1 MSLLFQSDDLFYV
14 LQIRR
19 SPISQWSL
27 YSAYASFAEAEKSAK
42 KLLSEQSGIQLRIMD
57 TEPFQDQTDT
67 MRDWYAPRIY

>member
-1 MSLLFQSDDLFYV
+1 MSILFQSDGLFYV

-19 SPISQWSL
+19 SPLSKWSFHSS
-27 YSAYASFAEAEKSAK
+27 YTTFAEAEKSAK

-67 MRDWYAPRIY
+67 MRDWYTPWLY

>member
-19 SPISQWSL
+19 SPVSKWSF
-27 YSAYASFAEAEKSAK
+27 YSSYPTFAEAEKSAK

-57 TEPFQDQTDT
+57 TEPFQDQTDM
-67 MRDWYAPRIY
+67 MRDWYTPRLY